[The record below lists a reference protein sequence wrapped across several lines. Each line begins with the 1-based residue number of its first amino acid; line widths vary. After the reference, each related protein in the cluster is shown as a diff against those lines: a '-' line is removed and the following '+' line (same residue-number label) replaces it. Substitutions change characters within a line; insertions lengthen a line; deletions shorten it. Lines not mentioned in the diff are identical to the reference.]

1 MSAGAE
7 ETEFSALEKL
17 ASEEMRI
24 SLCGTVYRI
33 EEKAEVTAF
42 YLKDN
47 AVSSAG
53 GNMKESKVLVYY
65 SREALETVHEDI
77 ETFAKAEGLTA
88 HANSIAVR
96 FENQGK

>member
-47 AVSSAG
+47 AVSSAD
-53 GNMKESKVLVYY
+53 GNMKESKFL
-65 SREALETVHEDI
+65 SIIPGKIIIRKSGSGKLNP
-77 ETFAKAEGLTA
+77 GRGTA
-88 HANSIAVR
+88 V
-96 FENQGK
+96 